1 MDSPEFE
8 QVRDIM
14 ASIMMVEP
22 EEIGLD
28 STPNTLSAWDSM
40 RHLNL
45 VIALEEAYGF
55 TLAPEETEGMTAV
68 KAIVD
73 IVHRKL
79 NG

>member
-8 QVRDIM
+8 QVREIM
-14 ASIMMVEP
+14 ANVMMVDP

-28 STPNTLSAWDSM
+28 STPNTLSAWDSL

-45 VIALEEAYGF
+45 MLALEEAYGF
-55 TLAPEETEGMTAV
+55 TLAPEETESMIAV

>member
-55 TLAPEETEGMTAV
+55 TLAPEEPEGMTAV

>member
-8 QVRDIM
+8 QVREIM
-14 ASIMMVEP
+14 ANVMMVDP
-22 EEIGLD
+22 EDISLEY
-28 STPNTLSAWDSM
+28 TPNTLPAWDSL

-45 VIALEEAYGF
+45 VLALEEAYGF
-55 TLAPEETEGMTAV
+55 TLAPEETEGMVVV

-73 IVHRKL
+73 TVHRKL